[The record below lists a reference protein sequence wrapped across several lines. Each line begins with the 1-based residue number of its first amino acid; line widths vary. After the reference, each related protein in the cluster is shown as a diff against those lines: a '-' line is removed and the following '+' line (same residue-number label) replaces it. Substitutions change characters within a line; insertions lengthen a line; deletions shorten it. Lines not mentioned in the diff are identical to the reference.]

1 MVTDSRYP
9 IRLIQRLCTLEASPN
24 GGYSAGW
31 YEAQPGTPFMDAV
44 NGAIKTHER
53 IILSE
58 PPADGG
64 RNAAMMNDRSP
75 MGAEVSY
82 VALASS

>member
-1 MVTDSRYP
+1 
-9 IRLIQRLCTLEASPN
+9 
-24 GGYSAGW
+24 
-31 YEAQPGTPFMDAV
+31 MDAV

-64 RNAAMMNDRSP
+64 RNSAMMNDRSP

-82 VALASS
+82 VALVSS